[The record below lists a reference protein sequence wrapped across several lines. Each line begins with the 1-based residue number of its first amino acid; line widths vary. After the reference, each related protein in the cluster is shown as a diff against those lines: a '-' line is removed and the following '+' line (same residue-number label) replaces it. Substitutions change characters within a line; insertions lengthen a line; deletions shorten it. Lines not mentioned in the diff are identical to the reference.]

1 MKCEWYHIWNAMPN
15 KWVTREEIIRLV
27 SARYTKLTHVEEC
40 VTNMID
46 DDRTIKAKLIR
57 GIIKYHWRLY

>member
-1 MKCEWYHIWNAMPN
+1 MKCEWYHVWNIMPN

-40 VTNMID
+40 VDDMIRGG
-46 DDRTIKAKLIR
+46 RTIKTKNIR
-57 GIIKYHWRLY
+57 GIIEYHWRLY